1 MKVIH
6 QILREY
12 HEKRQYGNDIRIR
25 RFYCTY
31 PRIFSCDTFSEA
43 SSAVKVTEGS
53 IYNEWSFDLDAS
65 GFDEDEYI
73 VNVKAVETDAAATT
87 TFNILSGSS
96 DSETDEGN
104 DMKGMTLRE

>member
-1 MKVIH
+1 MTTEPALV
-6 QILREY
+6 Y
-12 HEKRQYGNDIRIR
+12 HEKRQYGNNIRIR

-87 TFNILSGSS
+87 TFNILLGSV
-96 DSETDEGN
+96 DPVEGNGN
-104 DMKGMTLRE
+104 DMKDIE